1 VTEETRAQIV
11 PVAKAVG
18 GEVVRV
24 RGTVGSILIEPRG
37 AAPSLTA
44 SISDGTGVIEA
55 IFMGRRDIPGIEPG
69 RVVTIHGRVAQG
81 EAGPH
86 IFNPWYRLEGS
97 EA

>member
-1 VTEETRAQIV
+1 MTEDVHADVV
-11 PVAKAVG
+11 PVAKAVA
-18 GEVVRV
+18 GELVRV
-24 RGTVGSILIEPRG
+24 RGTIGSILIEPRG

-81 EAGPH
+81 EASLH
-86 IFNPWYRLEGS
+86 IFNPWYQIEGS